1 MVEPLPNGA
10 SGKPEQLAEF
20 DDLLDGA
27 LAHPRIDPLADPVAV
42 VPSPDLESQLRDL
55 GELRAVHHR
64 GEVQPLLAGHH
75 ADTDVTV
82 LGRLDRRHLDRARDR
97 RPRKQLRMQPFAA
110 LHQGDRLEHGHV
122 QVAARSAAR
131 DPTPQRH
138 RTVGRPCP
146 THVLAQLTTDRDR
159 GARGISAKTGQPGRG
174 LKGELGRGTLRP
186 RTGPAEIGD
195 GHHDALRPGLDQP
208 CRVNALF
215 GGGGSVAGDD
225 HDVGPGQQLIG
236 NGCHASLPGGQVA
249 EQRRIGAICEFAA
262 GGGEAAQRIT
272 REGLDLHHVGTRVDQ
287 QLAAITARDTVAHLD
302 DAQIIERSGCRVAH
316 AHNLPGPVS
325 CHLSNFCRIAIP

>member
-1 MVEPLPNGA
+1 MSHGRTRLLEPRGVVDVDAAGLQVIHIRDGRA
-10 SGKPEQLAEF
+10 VAQRGQRQPEKLAEF
-20 DDLLDGA
+20 DDLVDGA
-27 LAHPRIDPLADPVAV
+27 LAHPRVDPLADPVAV

-75 ADTDVTV
+75 ADADVTV

-97 RPRKQLRMQPFAA
+97 RPGKQLRMQPFAA
-110 LHQGDRLEHGHV
+110 LHQRDRLEHGHV
-122 QVAARSAAR
+122 QVAAWPAAR

-138 RTVGRPCP
+138 RPVGRPCP

-159 GARGISAKTGQPGRG
+159 GARGISAKTGQSGRG
-174 LKGELGRGTLRP
+174 LKGELGRGSLRP
-186 RTGPAEIGD
+186 RTGPAEVGD

-215 GGGGSVAGDD
+215 GGGGPVAGDD

-249 EQRRIGAICEFAA
+249 EQRRIGAIW
-262 GGGEAAQRIT
+262 
-272 REGLDLHHVGTRVDQ
+272 RVR
-287 QLAAITARDTVAHLD
+287 LRW
-302 DAQIIERSGCRVAH
+302 R
-316 AHNLPGPVS
+316 
-325 CHLSNFCRIAIP
+325 